1 MQNVLFEESI
11 DGLYISRVVRDF
23 KFTMSDVHIHYNDY
37 EVYYLLEGER
47 CYFIGTKIYHLK
59 QGSLVFVRRNV
70 IHKTALSREAHH
82 DRILLEIS
90 RSYLESV
97 FAITGELTLH
107 DFFQDDCII
116 LSLESEEQNFITELL
131 LALGRELGTK
141 NSGFRLLAKSL
152 VAELFI
158 YAKRMENKTNPSA
171 SSRTDDPRHRQIEQ
185 IACYIAENCCS
196 PLSLNSIAE
205 QFYMNKC
212 YLSRIFK
219 EITGFTV
226 NGYLHAR
233 RIQKAR
239 SLLIQNSM
247 NISEVA
253 EAAGYENLTYF
264 ERVFRKHTGMSPLE
278 YRKVHIKNAR
288 GRRISGDIF

>member
-70 IHKTALSREAHH
+70 IHKTALAKEAHH

-97 FAITGELTLH
+97 FAITGELSLPE
-107 DFFQDDCII
+107 FFSDDCII
-116 LSLESEEQNFITELL
+116 LPLESGEQDFIAELL
-131 LALGRELGTK
+131 LAISRELRTK
-141 NSGFRLLAKSL
+141 DCGFGLLTKSL
-152 VAELFI
+152 IAELFVF
-158 YAKRMENKTNPSA
+158 AKRLEKKTVDAA
-171 SSRTDDPRHRQIEQ
+171 SVRTDDPRHRQIEK

-205 QFYMNKC
+205 HFYMNKC

-219 EITGFTV
+219 EDTGFTV

-239 SLLIQNSM
+239 ALLVQDPM
-247 NISEVA
+247 NISEIS

-264 ERVFRKHTGMSPLE
+264 ERVFKKHTGMSPLE
-278 YRKVHIKNAR
+278 YRKQYGKR

>member
-59 QGSLVFVRRNV
+59 QGSLVFIRRNV

-158 YAKRMENKTNPSA
+158 YAKRMENKATSSA

-264 ERVFRKHTGMSPLE
+264 ERVFKKHTGMSPLE
-278 YRKVHIKNAR
+278 YRRQYGKR
-288 GRRISGDIF
+288 GRRISRDIF

>member
-1 MQNVLFEESI
+1 MQNILFEESI
-11 DGLYISRVVRDF
+11 KGLYISRVVRDF
-23 KFTMSDVHIHYNDY
+23 KFTMPDVHIHYNDY

-116 LSLESEEQNFITELL
+116 LSLECEEQNFITELL

-247 NISEVA
+247 NISEVS

-264 ERVFRKHTGMSPLE
+264 ERVFKKHTGMSPLE
-278 YRKVHIKNAR
+278 YRRQYGKR

>member
-23 KFTMSDVHIHYNDY
+23 KFTMPDVHIHYNDY

-116 LSLESEEQNFITELL
+116 LSLECEEQNFITELL

-264 ERVFRKHTGMSPLE
+264 ERVFKKHTGMSPLE
-278 YRKVHIKNAR
+278 YRRQYGKR

>member
-247 NISEVA
+247 NISEVS

-264 ERVFRKHTGMSPLE
+264 ERVFKKHTGMSPLE
-278 YRKVHIKNAR
+278 YRRQIE
-288 GRRISGDIF
+288 

>member
-23 KFTMSDVHIHYNDY
+23 KFTMPDVHTHYNDY

-247 NISEVA
+247 NISEVS

-264 ERVFRKHTGMSPLE
+264 ERVFKKHTGMSPLE
-278 YRKVHIKNAR
+278 YRRQYGKR

>member
-23 KFTMSDVHIHYNDY
+23 KFTMPDVHIHYNDY

-247 NISEVA
+247 NISEVS

-264 ERVFRKHTGMSPLE
+264 ERVFKKHTGMSPLE
-278 YRKVHIKNAR
+278 YRRQYGKR

>member
-239 SLLIQNSM
+239 SLLMQNSM
-247 NISEVA
+247 NISEVS

-264 ERVFRKHTGMSPLE
+264 ERVFKKHTGMSPLE
-278 YRKVHIKNAR
+278 YRRQIE
-288 GRRISGDIF
+288 

>member
-141 NSGFRLLAKSL
+141 NSGFRLLVKSL

-158 YAKRMENKTNPSA
+158 YAKRMENKANYSA

-247 NISEVA
+247 NISEVS

-264 ERVFRKHTGMSPLE
+264 ERVFKKHTGMSPLE
-278 YRKVHIKNAR
+278 YRRQYGKR

>member
-23 KFTMSDVHIHYNDY
+23 KFTMPDVHTHYNDY

-116 LSLESEEQNFITELL
+116 LSLECEEQNFITELL

-247 NISEVA
+247 NISEVS

-264 ERVFRKHTGMSPLE
+264 ERVFKKHTGMSPLE
-278 YRKVHIKNAR
+278 YRRQYGKR

>member
-116 LSLESEEQNFITELL
+116 LSLESEEQSFITELL

-247 NISEVA
+247 NISEVS

-264 ERVFRKHTGMSPLE
+264 ERVFKKHTGMSPLE
-278 YRKVHIKNAR
+278 YRRQYGKR